1 MKRAGNAKQQGKHK
15 RGQDSFSGLALAL
28 AVLLVGPAAAWAQE
42 HVQLAC
48 EPRAV
53 TAVPGEPIRVQ
64 LTVQA
69 DSAAPLRFHI
79 PADPRLQLRAV
90 EKLPVRRTP
99 EGVIV
104 HQRVAVWQGLE
115 PGTVKMNAITV
126 EARGRKWRFP
136 ELVIT
141 ISLPRAGG

>member
-1 MKRAGNAKQQGKHK
+1 MKRAGEVIRHTS
-15 RGQDSFSGLALAL
+15 GQASLAGWVLALV
-28 AVLLVGPAAAWAQE
+28 VLLFWPVAVRAQE
-42 HVQLAC
+42 HVRLAC

-79 PADPRLQLRAV
+79 PADPRLHLRAV

-126 EARGRKWRFP
+126 DCGGRKWRFP

>member
-1 MKRAGNAKQQGKHK
+1 MKRAADAKQQG
-15 RGQDSFSGLALAL
+15 RGQGSLFRLTLAL
-28 AVLLVGPAAAWAQE
+28 AVLLGSPAAVRAQE
-42 HVQLAC
+42 HVRLAC
-48 EPRAV
+48 EPRAA

-64 LTVQA
+64 FTVLA

-79 PADPRLQLRAV
+79 PADPRLHLRAV
-90 EKLPVRRTP
+90 EKLPVRRTA

-115 PGTVKMNAITV
+115 PGTVKMHAITV
-126 EARGRKWRFP
+126 ESGGRKWRFP

-141 ISLPRAGG
+141 ISLPQAGG